1 MPLAMKYI
9 RHVTI
14 GFVILSWIS
23 TPFSMAKKKY
33 TCPIGFSIA
42 YTREK
47 GHPICYR
54 LKGPESF
61 SDKYTDCVGNL
72 YTSKLYLDLNF
83 TSPNMVLWTE
93 FRSLYPGGTFVDWSF
108 TKSMGTELDSSFEV
122 NIDPTIDI
130 GEELCVAMD
139 PISNFTAV
147 KCSDKY
153 FSYCFVRPYSDE
165 EDISDIGCEDIRD
178 AVRFWSPESTCLT
191 VLTGVAGGLVRA
203 TWKQAQDLC
212 GKRGSS
218 LMYRGWRY
226 SNSPIFHD
234 AGYNNTYPLG
244 VVMNSE
250 FTSLRYDTVYDQS
263 EVPASDWNF
272 NETSNNNSDTL
283 LGALRDDFWY
293 LVNGSYIFFDVICER
308 SVTIKKLSMNLNI
321 DIDNKITL
329 TINDTIDSD
338 KVFCYTDS
346 IQRYPTKVGKRR
358 KDDTNTFIVKPEKD
372 GYYWCTHVD
381 VKHYE
386 TAESNKILFIRE
398 KQSVVNVFAVKLR
411 HQKRLKLDVIDKM
424 SKLWEM
430 KLKEYIYFRNKY
442 ESVFGE
448 LNSNK
453 SEETLKSFKLS
464 NPGLEWK
471 DKSIIEK
478 IKVQRLYLDAQ
489 DVLLHVE
496 LSPNI
501 FAVSP
506 GVWDGLE
513 IMYMKP
519 VYYCKGFDT
528 VPTVALGDSIA
539 SFGCR
544 THTCVGDFNDGVQWV
559 TSATRDCSTPVTYY
573 IDAEVEVNT
582 EVHYVMPTANPTPE
596 TLRHSTDS
604 SSESTEDED
613 VVTKDE
619 ILTAT
624 PSLPPDEIL
633 TGTPYITTEG
643 IATGTPFIPTD
654 LTPPSLSTTPAPP
667 RPPEEVLQQVMD
679 DLMSLTDDTNPIFV
693 ENITTV
699 FDQVDH
705 LLEDSDD
712 LTIPS
717 QMLHMLD
724 RLGSTIKLNGSHVA
738 TAVRSNIALVMA
750 DATPNNPVRGI
761 RIAARSDDVFV
772 NDAFQVISV
781 APNETSLQ
789 RGDSEAVVVLPGS
802 VSDSQRRVSFV
813 VFRNDK
819 AFQNTDLHAVN
830 SRVLSIK
837 VENVTKFTGGEVIDI
852 HLSPISSNISRN
864 QSRTCGYW
872 NFLDDGSG
880 SWSQDGCTFIPSTGN
895 GVLDT
900 CRCTH
905 LTHFAE
911 ILIPKEVFSERHE
924 NILEMI
930 TVIGCCVSLFGL
942 SLVAVTAIMFRSW
955 RRDFSNK
962 IWLQLCIAI
971 FLMALTFIVV
981 VFARFSTYNIPCMLI
996 GVALHYS
1003 VLASFCWMLVAAVLS
1018 YRRLVLVFT
1027 RDASHKLLRASVF
1040 SWGLPCAIVG
1050 ILLSVAPHSY
1060 AGRFEEKTPTGA
1072 FCYPSGVSLWVTVYA
1087 PICAV
1092 IFVNWTLFILIV
1104 RSVFASRR
1112 IQRHGD
1118 TNEALRCAS
1127 VSCLLV
1133 FLFGLPWIFGLFA
1146 SNIVSAYLFTLT
1158 ASYQGFILFIFF
1170 VVGNKKTRDLWLNKL
1185 KIKQTRKVPVTSS
1198 SYSNRSTGWRPNT
1211 NTTIETKVS
1220 KPKSLST
1227 PDDSRFS

>member
-596 TLRHSTDS
+596 T
-604 SSESTEDED
+604 
-613 VVTKDE
+613 
-619 ILTAT
+619 
-624 PSLPPDEIL
+624 
-633 TGTPYITTEG
+633 
-643 IATGTPFIPTD
+643 
-654 LTPPSLSTTPAPP
+654 
-667 RPPEEVLQQVMD
+667 PEEVLQQVMD